1 MGGAG
6 ARLSLAVVIALLA
19 TAAAA
24 LASVGALT
32 PRGCI
37 ADSANNPDGCS
48 KTAKGLDFVLTA
60 TVSHDGRS
68 VYAAGWGDNAIARFK
83 RNRTTGAL
91 TPKGCIADF
100 ANNPDS
106 CGQTTKGL
114 ANVVALAVSSDG
126 RSLYAVAENDNAIV
140 RFNRN
145 RTTGKLT
152 PKGCIAD
159 SVSNPDNCGRTA
171 KGLDDPDEVAV
182 SDDGRSVYV
191 TAYDSDAIT
200 LFKRSRTTGKLTPKG
215 CIAERS
221 YNPAGCARTAP
232 GGLDEPYHGS
242 IVVSSDG
249 KFVYT
254 TGSAGP
260 SIARF
265 KRNRTTGRLTPK
277 GCIAD
282 SSNNPEGCG
291 QTTDVFANPYVVAL
305 SSDGRSAYAA
315 DPGDRGIVRFKRN
328 RNTGALI
335 PKGCIADSSDN
346 PNGCGAVAPGLDG
359 AQWVEVSEDGRSVY
373 VAGQNASA
381 IVRFNRNRTTGA
393 LKPKGCVADPANNP
407 SACGQTAIG
416 LDVVGSFALSD
427 DGRSLYA
434 ASYLDNAIVLL
445 RRQR

>member
-6 ARLSLAVVIALLA
+6 SRLFLAVVIALLA

-91 TPKGCIADF
+91 TPKGCIADL

-114 ANVVALAVSSDG
+114 ANVAVLAVSSDG
-126 RSLYAVAENDNAIV
+126 RSLYAVAESDNAIV

-159 SVSNPDNCGRTA
+159 SVGNPDNCGRTA
-171 KGLDDPDEVAV
+171 KGLDDPDAVAV
-182 SDDGRSVYV
+182 SNDGRSVYV
-191 TAYDSDAIT
+191 MSYDSDAIT
-200 LFKRSRTTGKLTPKG
+200 LFRRSLTTGKLTSKG

-232 GGLDEPYHGS
+232 GGLDEPYLGS
-242 IVVSSDG
+242 VVVSSDG
-249 KFVYT
+249 RFVYT
-254 TGSAGP
+254 AGSAGS

-282 SSNNPEGCG
+282 ASNNPEGCG
-291 QTTDVFANPYVVAL
+291 QTTGVLANPYVIAL
-305 SSDGRSAYAA
+305 STDGRSAYAA

-346 PNGCGAVAPGLDG
+346 PNGCAAVAPGLDG

-373 VAGQNASA
+373 VAGTNANA
-381 IVRFNRNRTTGA
+381 VVRFNRNRTTGA
-393 LKPKGCVADPANNP
+393 LTPKGCVADSTNNP
-407 SACGQTAIG
+407 AACAQTAIG

-434 ASYLDNAIVLL
+434 AGHLDNAIVLL